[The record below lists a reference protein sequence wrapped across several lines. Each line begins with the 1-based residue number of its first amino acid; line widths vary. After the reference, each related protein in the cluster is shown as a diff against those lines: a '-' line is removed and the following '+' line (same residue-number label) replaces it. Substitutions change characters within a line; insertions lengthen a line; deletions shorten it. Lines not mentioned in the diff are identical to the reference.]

1 MSAPISSSVAEDAR
15 QQALPPP
22 LMTASTHHPAAYS
35 GALGDRLGM
44 EIEHI
49 KFMCS
54 VVDLSKGG

>member
-1 MSAPISSSVAEDAR
+1 
-15 QQALPPP
+15 
-22 LMTASTHHPAAYS
+22 MTASTHHPAAYS